1 MEERIQEQI
10 NRVQGLTDKQKER
23 FLRIYFHGCQ
33 HVASSAAMQTTDSQ

>member
-10 NRVQGLTDKQKER
+10 SRVQELTDKQKER

-33 HVASSAAMQTTDSQ
+33 HVVIDATMQTSYPE

>member
-10 NRVQGLTDKQKER
+10 SRVQELTDKQKER

-33 HVASSAAMQTTDSQ
+33 HLASSAAMETVDSE